1 MGNLLKPF
9 LVLTLALL
17 CNYMVIAQNSESNSP
32 KKVDIKKWYAM
43 NTSEMIFSG
52 GKLETNEFF
61 VDGLL
66 TNQSPDNVVRFS
78 AFFHFQQQLHYNFN
92 KNFGIYTGAGIR
104 NVGFINTFSGL
115 EEKIKVK
122 QRSYSLGVPLA
133 IKAGDMNGYY
143 FAVGAEAELMFAYKR
158 KVFYDGDK
166 SKKSQWFSDD
176 INLFNPSIF
185 AEVHFKGGSYVRAK
199 YYLMDFLKNE
209 TETFV
214 LPDDG
219 RLVSYKVESSKLF
232 YISIGTSIKAKKM
245 KNRNTS
251 STPTSI

>member
-1 MGNLLKPF
+1 MKILKITGPVF
-9 LVLTLALL
+9 SLWLFFNASAS
-17 CNYMVIAQNSESNSP
+17 AQNTEISSS
-32 KKVDIKKWYAM
+32 KSMDIKKWYIM
-43 NTSEMIFSG
+43 NASEMIFSG
-52 GKLETNEFF
+52 GKIETSQAIA
-61 VDGLL
+61 GI
-66 TNQSPDNVVRFS
+66 NQLGSSENVVRFS
-78 AFFHFQQQLHYNFN
+78 AFFHFQQQMHFNFN
-92 KNFGIYTGAGIR
+92 KNLGIYTGLGIR

-115 EEKIKVK
+115 EKKIRVK

-133 IKAGDMNGYY
+133 IKAGDLNGYY
-143 FAVGAEAELMFAYKR
+143 FVAGAEAELMFAYKR

-176 INLFNPSIF
+176 INLFNPGIF

-219 RLVSYKVESSKLF
+219 RIVSYQVDSSKLF
-232 YISIGTSIKAKKM
+232 YISIGTSIKAKKT
-245 KNRNTS
+245 KARNTS
-251 STPTSI
+251 STPTNI